1 MEEGT
6 YTMEL
11 ILTLINSFISTWRSQ
26 LMYGIAV
33 HVVTV
38 PLTAHCLFI
47 RTTTPITMA
56 VSVDNC
62 CKSWLSKEKA
72 GFLP

>member
-26 LMYGIAV
+26 SMYGIAV

-38 PLTAHCLFI
+38 PLTAQFVYKNNYFNNNGSQCIPL
-47 RTTTPITMA
+47 
-56 VSVDNC
+56 DNC
-62 CKSWLSKEKA
+62 CQSWLSKEKA
-72 GFLP
+72 G

>member
-38 PLTAHCLFI
+38 PLTIQPIVCL
-47 RTTTPITMA
+47 
-56 VSVDNC
+56 
-62 CKSWLSKEKA
+62 
-72 GFLP
+72 

>member
-6 YTMEL
+6 HTMEL

-26 LMYGIAV
+26 SMYGIAV

-47 RTTTPITMA
+47 RTATCTYTSITMA
-56 VSVDNC
+56 VSVYLVVNHV
-62 CKSWLSKEKA
+62 
-72 GFLP
+72 

>member
-6 YTMEL
+6 HTMEL

-26 LMYGIAV
+26 SMYGIAV

-38 PLTAHCLFI
+38 PLTLPIVCL
-47 RTTTPITMA
+47 
-56 VSVDNC
+56 
-62 CKSWLSKEKA
+62 
-72 GFLP
+72 

>member
-6 YTMEL
+6 HTMEL
-11 ILTLINSFISTWRSQ
+11 ILTIINSFISTWRSQ
-26 LMYGIAV
+26 SMYGIAV

-47 RTTTPITMA
+47 RTATSITMA
-56 VSVDNC
+56 VSVYLVINH
-62 CKSWLSKEKA
+62 
-72 GFLP
+72 G